1 MQVLEGESARL
12 ALRMR
17 GGDRI
22 PESWLGLAVSR
33 RAAGMHI
40 EGAASLKDVV
50 LVDASGARRTIPNAE
65 ALSITATIH
74 DRDATVH
81 ATLVGDGLT
90 RGGRIAEATIV
101 SGSFSAWLF
110 EEAGGLSL
118 GFEADDLVERLV
130 DGPSDTDE
138 PAGIGG
144 WAAAAAASAAAKRRE
159 VVEDAELTWAQVAAV
174 SESSRAVP
182 PRPATRLRTRPRAE
196 PTVPLPRVDPIPTR
210 RDRAEEPDFLDEPMP
225 ERGDHVSHKQF
236 GLCKVERIDDEGGLR
251 VKLPSGQRKQIK
263 LDPFVVQG
271 PRADGAGRRVFDLVP
286 RRKG

>member
-22 PESWLGLAVSR
+22 PESWLGLVASR
-33 RAAGMHI
+33 RAAGMHL
-40 EGAASLKDVV
+40 EGSASLKDVV

-65 ALSITATIH
+65 ALSITATVH

-81 ATLVGDGLT
+81 VTLVGDGLT

-110 EEAGGLSL
+110 EEAGALST
-118 GFEADDLVERLV
+118 GFGADDDLAGRPA
-130 DGPSDTDE
+130 DGSNDTHE
-138 PAGIGG
+138 TVGVGG
-144 WAAAAAASAAAKRRE
+144 WAAAAAASAAAKKHE

-174 SESSRAVP
+174 SESSRTGP
-182 PRPATRLRTRPRAE
+182 PRPATRLRSRPRAE

-271 PRADGAGRRVFDLVP
+271 PRTDGAGRRVFDLVP
-286 RRKG
+286 RRK